1 MSTTTR
7 IGSFCSYIP
16 GMGWGWW
23 PAALQQFVNHSD
35 HSRYCGIVAGP
46 HRHLRILGLGIG
58 LVYDDMVQCKLRLV
72 PRSSF
77 RPSTVYSMTLID

>member
-1 MSTTTR
+1 M
-7 IGSFCSYIP
+7 
-16 GMGWGWW
+16 GMVACR
-23 PAALQQFVNHSD
+23 AATIRPSLIIRVLCICVLW
-35 HSRYCGIVAGP
+35 YCGIVAGP

>member
-1 MSTTTR
+1 MGMVACRAATIR
-7 IGSFCSYIP
+7 PSF
-16 GMGWGWW
+16 
-23 PAALQQFVNHSD
+23 A
-35 HSRYCGIVAGP
+35 YCGIVAGP
-46 HRHLRILGLGIG
+46 HRHLRILGLWIG